1 MIQREEYALAAEQI
15 SDELVFIRDLYDEI
29 LEVLQYLDETDI

>member
-1 MIQREEYALAAEQI
+1 MIQREEYGLAAEKI
-15 SDELVFIRDLYDEI
+15 SDELVFIRNLYDEI